1 MTEPNSQSA
10 NHKNGTN
17 RSATELGDSKG
28 VELRPLVQI
37 EHHNIALTFCHYL
50 NSEHIHA
57 QLKANDQQEQRVYV
71 IYCQADKLEQAAQLF
86 SVFITEPTHPKYQK
100 NAWQRAETVEMESQ
114 DSLLLIFKQKFL
126 SHAGIVT
133 LTMFALC
140 WLVFLASLLGYA
152 QPVYQKLQFFFS
164 LNLTSL
170 LSEPYRLIG
179 PALFHFSWLHIVFN
193 TLWWWQLG
201 GDIEDKIGKL
211 ELVNLFL
218 ITAIVS
224 NLGQF
229 LVSGPNFGG
238 LSGVVYGLV
247 GYCWWLGWLAPKSG
261 IQLARPIIGIML
273 VWMMLGFANL
283 LPVNM
288 ANTAHLLG
296 LLSGC
301 GLAYIRAKFR

>member
-1 MTEPNSQSA
+1 MTEPNSQNA
-10 NHKNGTN
+10 NRENGTN
-17 RSATELGDSKG
+17 RSAIELGDSNG
-28 VELRPLVQI
+28 VELRPLAQI
-37 EHHNIALTFCHYL
+37 EHHNIALTFCDYL
-50 NSEHIHA
+50 NSEHIPA
-57 QLKANDQQEQRVYV
+57 QVKANDQREQRVYV
-71 IYCQADKLEQAAQLF
+71 IYCQADKLEQAAELF

-100 NAWQRAETVEMESQ
+100 NAWQRTETVEVESQ
-114 DSLLLIFKQKFL
+114 ESLLSTFKQRFL
-126 SHAGIVT
+126 SHAGVVT
-133 LTMFALC
+133 LTVFALC
-140 WLVFLASLLGYA
+140 WLIFLASLVGFSDVIK
-152 QPVYQKLQFFFS
+152 QDIQFRHQ
-164 LNLTSL
+164 LDVNCL
-170 LSEPYRLIG
+170 LSEPYRIIG
-179 PALFHFSWLHIVFN
+179 PAFFHYSWLHIVFN

-201 GDIEDKIGKL
+201 GDIEDKVGKL
-211 ELVNLFL
+211 ELTNLFL

-229 LVSGPNFGG
+229 LVSGPYFGG

-247 GYCWWLGWLAPKSG
+247 GYCWWLGWLAPKFG

-273 VWMMLGFANL
+273 VWMMLGFADL